1 MIKPATSPVARLREC
16 YAEAIKTR
24 RIGGAGVLQQ
34 LSDLASAC
42 VLGTSNAQDAVAF
55 ALFEVFQRH
64 AEDREE
70 RPVTV
75 DDTYHL
81 LASGEELLSEAVR
94 FIETGGNSDDATR
107 IVAGLARTIPDRLYG
122 RWPPDFLNR

>member
-1 MIKPATSPVARLREC
+1 MTKPAAPERLREC
-16 YAEAIKTR
+16 YAEAIKIQ
-24 RIGGAGVLQQ
+24 RIGGAAVLQQ

-42 VLGTSNAQDAVAF
+42 VLGISNAQDAVAF
-55 ALFEVFQRH
+55 ALSEVFQRH

-70 RPVTV
+70 RSVTT

-81 LASGEELLSEAVR
+81 LASGEEHLSEAVK

-107 IVAGLARTIPDRLYG
+107 IVAGLALLLPDRLYG
-122 RWPPDFLNR
+122 RWPPDLRR

>member
-1 MIKPATSPVARLREC
+1 MTAVPHAARLRQC
-16 YAEAIKTR
+16 FAEAKRTR
-24 RIGGAGVLQQ
+24 RIGGAAVLQQ

-42 VLGTSNAQDAVAF
+42 VIGTTNAQDAVAF
-55 ALFEVFQRH
+55 SLFEVFQRH

-70 RPVTV
+70 RPVTA

-81 LASGEELLSEAVR
+81 LASGEEHLSEAIK

-107 IVAGLARTIPDRLYG
+107 IIAALARLIPDRLYG
-122 RWPPDFLNR
+122 RWPPDFLKYR